1 MLKLIFSKIKL
12 SHLLVIA
19 IGALIFG
26 FTYYKSKYEA
36 EKITS
41 ELKENNYQEILKLIK
56 QNDSMQVVN
65 LKFQTNKEIEGY
77 IEQNSTLK
85 ELLAKQGFESRRD
98 YKKLEDL
105 TLSSIK
111 YYDSLISSF
120 NASVLVDKIKN
131 NEDGVFEF
139 SKQGECISYD
149 GNVTFSNG
157 ELKVNTTNEVFTG
170 NVLLTKS
177 LGKRKNGFPSKN
189 FALFRFGK
197 REEKLQATTDCGD
210 VNIQV
215 IEKLVK

>member
-1 MLKLIFSKIKL
+1 MVLSFLSKLKL
-12 SHLLVIA
+12 SHFLIIA
-19 IGALIFG
+19 IGVLIFG

-41 ELKENNYQEILKLIK
+41 ELKENNYQEILKLTK

-65 LKFQTNKEIEGY
+65 LKFQTNKEVEAY
-77 IEQNSTLK
+77 IEQNEILK
-85 ELLAKQGFESRRD
+85 DLLAKQGFNSRRD

-131 NEDGVFEF
+131 DEDGVFEF
-139 SKQGECISYD
+139 SKKGECISYD
-149 GNVTFSNG
+149 GNVTFING
-157 ELKVNTTNEVFTG
+157 ELNVNTTNEAFTG

-177 LGKRKNGFPSKN
+177 LGKRVRGFPSKN

-197 REEKLQATTDCGD
+197 RDEKLTATTDCGD
-210 VNIQV
+210 VKIQV
-215 IEKLVK
+215 IEKVE